1 MTNFFR
7 NTEVKNAK
15 AAETKMKKQIDSL
28 KNQLKESE
36 KKVKNLEAAMGNKI
50 DKLKAQLQ
58 EAENKVKNLKADS
71 NKTADK
77 GQDLQEKEKVTEIGK
92 GRDRDRKRTT
102 KKPKLKF

>member
-1 MTNFFR
+1 MTFFR

-28 KNQLKESE
+28 KKQLKESE
-36 KKVKNLEAAMGNKI
+36 KKVKNLEAAMGKKI

-58 EAENKVKNLKADS
+58 EAETKVKNLKADS
-71 NKTADK
+71 NKTAAGRA
-77 GQDLQEKEKVTEIGK
+77 GQDLKEVTEIGK

-102 KKPKLKF
+102 KKPKIQF

>member
-1 MTNFFR
+1 MTDDFFR

-28 KNQLKESE
+28 KKQLKESE
-36 KKVKNLEAAMGNKI
+36 TKVKNLEAAMGKKI

-58 EAENKVKNLKADS
+58 EAETKVKNLKADS
-71 NKTADK
+71 NKAASK
-77 GQDLQEKEKVTEIGK
+77 GQDLKKVTEIGK

-102 KKPKLKF
+102 KKPKLKS